1 MEVPIVVLITW
12 RKDITINEM
21 KITVINIKFSEKV
34 KKIRRFKLCSN
45 LKLT

>member
-34 KKIRRFKLCSN
+34 KKIR
-45 LKLT
+45 